1 MQTKLT
7 LRLDENIIEEA
18 KKVAKDRGTSVSK
31 LVSDYFRSFDSEK
44 QNKPQALSPITNALL
59 GVMEN
64 TELSEKDYK
73 RHLEEK
79 HL

>member
-7 LRLDENIIEEA
+7 LRLDENLIEDA
-18 KKVAKDRGTSVSK
+18 KRVAKDRGTSVSK
-31 LVSDYFRSFDSEK
+31 LVSDYFGAFNVEK
-44 QNKPQALSPITNALL
+44 QNKPYEFSPITNALL

-73 RHLEEK
+73 QHLEEK